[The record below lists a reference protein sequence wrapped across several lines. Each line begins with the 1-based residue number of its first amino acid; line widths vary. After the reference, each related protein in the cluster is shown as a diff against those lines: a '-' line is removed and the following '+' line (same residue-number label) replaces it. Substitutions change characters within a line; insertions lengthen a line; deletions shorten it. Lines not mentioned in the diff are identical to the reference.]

1 MQQIK
6 NVFFFNLHK
15 IAISLILNEIQIIM
29 KFCTSICTSISA
41 ATNASS

>member
-6 NVFFFNLHK
+6 DVYFFNLHN
-15 IAISLILNEIQIIM
+15 IAISLILNEIQITM

-41 ATNASS
+41 IISASS